1 MLRDYQMDILN
12 RTRQELANCR
22 GVCDVL
28 PCRSGKS
35 YIMAEMTNLAV
46 AKGKKVLI
54 LAHRRILLDQHSKLI
69 HNARIESVFTEVN
82 HLGENGNPNLIL
94 IDEAHISGCDSYAK
108 VCDFYKNAK
117 IIGFTATPARLDGK
131 PLSLFQK
138 LVIGLSHK
146 ELEAR
151 GDIAPYDLYSHRL
164 DIDLSKVAQAGG
176 DFVQSQLESVMCDR
190 KVYGDIVKEY
200 LAHASGKQAIAYCS
214 GIDHAMQIASLFNS
228 RGIASREM
236 DASTPEKEREETM
249 ADFKAGKFKILT
261 NCNLISEG
269 ITFPECDCVML
280 LRPTQSLTLYIQQS
294 CRCLTPRPNKRAV
307 IIDFVGNCF
316 THGMPSD
323 DHDWSLTE
331 EIKPRNRSRAE
342 DVLVRICGH
351 CFRAYP
357 SEKGRI
363 CPYCGFDNGKT
374 RKEIEDEKEA
384 ELERITEIKKRNAK
398 MEQGRAKS
406 LEQLIQ
412 IAKERGYKNPWAW
425 ARFVIDGRKKN
436 Y

>member
-1 MLRDYQMDILN
+1 MLRDYQEEVLSQ
-12 RTRQELANCR
+12 TRRALINCR

-82 HLGENGNPNLIL
+82 HLGENGNPDLII

-108 VCDFYKNAK
+108 VCDFYKDAK
-117 IIGFTATPARLDGK
+117 IVGFTATPARLDGK

-151 GDIAPYDLYSHRL
+151 GDIAPYDLYSHKL

-176 DFVQSQLESVMCDR
+176 DFVQSQLEPVMCDR

-269 ITFPECDCVML
+269 ITVPECDCVML

-323 DHDWSLTE
+323 DHDWSLTD
-331 EIKPRNRSRAE
+331 EIKPLNRSRE
-342 DVLVRICGH
+342 PDVLVRICGH

-357 SEKGRI
+357 SKVGPI
-363 CPYCGFDNGKT
+363 CPYCGEDNGKT
-374 RKEIEDEKEA
+374 RKEIEDDKQA
-384 ELERITEIKKRNAK
+384 ELERITEINKRNAK
-398 MEQGRAKS
+398 MEQGRARS
-406 LEQLIQ
+406 LEQLIKVG
-412 IAKERGYKNPWAW
+412 KERGYKNPWAW
-425 ARFVIDGRKKN
+425 ANFVLRGREH
-436 Y
+436 

>member
-1 MLRDYQMDILN
+1 M
-12 RTRQELANCR
+12 
-22 GVCDVL
+22 
-28 PCRSGKS
+28 S
-35 YIMAEMTNLAV
+35 
-46 AKGKKVLI
+46 
-54 LAHRRILLDQHSKLI
+54 
-69 HNARIESVFTEVN
+69 
-82 HLGENGNPNLIL
+82 
-94 IDEAHISGCDSYAK
+94 
-108 VCDFYKNAK
+108 
-117 IIGFTATPARLDGK
+117 
-131 PLSLFQK
+131 
-138 LVIGLSHK
+138 
-146 ELEAR
+146 
-151 GDIAPYDLYSHRL
+151 
-164 DIDLSKVAQAGG
+164 
-176 DFVQSQLESVMCDR
+176 
-190 KVYGDIVKEY
+190 
-200 LAHASGKQAIAYCS
+200 
-214 GIDHAMQIASLFNS
+214 
-228 RGIASREM
+228 
-236 DASTPEKEREETM
+236 
-249 ADFKAGKFKILT
+249 DFKAGRFMVLT

-269 ITFPECDCVML
+269 ITVPECDCVML